1 MAKYELKKRT
11 ETDGEIS
18 YHILKDNRYV
28 DKSFART
35 IEDAEKLFNEFV
47 NGKPTEPIIETIKTI
62 DIDDQN
68 DN

>member
-28 DKSFART
+28 DKSYSRN

-47 NGKPTEPIIETIKTI
+47 NGKPSEPITETIKTI
-62 DIDDQN
+62 EVDDKN

>member
-28 DKSFART
+28 DKSYARN

-47 NGKPTEPIIETIKTI
+47 NGKPTEPITETMKTLEV
-62 DIDDQN
+62 N
-68 DN
+68 EN

>member
-11 ETDGEIS
+11 ETDGETS
-18 YHILKDNRYV
+18 YYILKDDRYI
-28 DKSFART
+28 DKSFSRN

-47 NGKPTEPIIETIKTI
+47 NGKPSEPITETIKTI
-62 DIDDQN
+62 EVDDKN